1 MSLTLTRSVV
11 QDFDELNQHVWRV
24 TGSVV
29 SDTPGLPS
37 EVFVYHVFPA
47 GDVAEEELSVIASVP
62 QLSEIG
68 LEPVSQGETQVPYY
82 RRADFT
88 LDCRSASEAVKII
101 GDIEE
106 DLADLVD
113 NFVKAES
120 IETTVT
126 VVIG

>member
-11 QDFDELNQHVWRV
+11 QTVDDINQHVWRL

-47 GDVAEEELSVIASVP
+47 GDVAEEQLETIASVP

-68 LEPVSQGETQVPYY
+68 LEPVSQGETKVPYY

-88 LDCRSASEAVKII
+88 LDCRSASEAASII
-101 GDIEE
+101 DAIEE
-106 DLADLVD
+106 DLLDLVE
-113 NFVKAES
+113 NFEKAQS
-120 IETTVT
+120 IETTET